1 MTIEEVLA
9 VEEMQVFDRKSVN
22 IAPKVLAI
30 PIIAFANADGGTV
43 AIGISDKTR
52 RIEGVDYDIQKLNEL
67 LRVPFDFCVPTVKVE
82 IEKVQC
88 IDFKGRE
95 NHVLLMHIEPSMEVH
110 ANQADEV
117 FMRVGDKSKKLAFE
131 ERMQLMYDK
140 GERFFEDKP
149 VPETDIEDID
159 LAFVEKYI
167 AQIGYSKT
175 AMEYL
180 RENKG
185 FIKEKN
191 GKVQISSAAILLF
204 GKNPQLYFPRARV
217 RFIRYEGT
225 EERVGTQMN
234 VIKDVIFEGNILKM
248 ITDAVAYLDTQ
259 IKEKTYLGEDGLFV
273 TEEEYP
279 KFVRQEIIV
288 NAVTH
293 RDYSI
298 RGTDIQIKMFD
309 DRIVVESPG
318 KLPGLV
324 KTDNIRH
331 THFSRNPKIAE
342 FLKVYSFVKEY
353 GEGVDRMCK
362 ELEAVG
368 LQDPEYRLNAF
379 MLQTTIRNSKIR
391 NILLLFNV
399 ISMQNNT
406 DSDPRFPFDSYQK
419 QKWDIEHIH
428 SVTTERAQN
437 KKEREEW
444 LDSAWPYIE
453 SVASDPKVFEMYTK
467 AKDVRDN
474 KFYDDEHATEYDEM
488 YNSVIAFFSGETGI
502 DNKPINEISNLTLLD
517 QRTNRGYRNHIFPVK
532 RNKILE
538 KSGVESFIPL
548 CTKNVFLKFYSKTVS
563 QMYLWDKNDRK
574 DYFDKMA
581 DEIFYYLSGTRKEQ

>member
-379 MLQTTIRNSKIR
+379 MLQTTIRNST
-391 NILLLFNV
+391 L
-399 ISMQNNT
+399 T
-406 DSDPRFPFDSYQK
+406 DKKPRFGEENHGLVD
-419 QKWDIEHIH
+419 
-428 SVTTERAQN
+428 
-437 KKEREEW
+437 KKP
-444 LDSAWPYIE
+444 LFQVI
-453 SVASDPKVFEMYTK
+453 
-467 AKDVRDN
+467 
-474 KFYDDEHATEYDEM
+474 DDA
-488 YNSVIAFFSGETGI
+488 VC
-502 DNKPINEISNLTLLD
+502 
-517 QRTNRGYRNHIFPVK
+517 
-532 RNKILE
+532 NKILTPTISE
-538 KSGVESFIPL
+538 NVKEIVEA
-548 CTKNVFLKFYSKTVS
+548 
-563 QMYLWDKNDRK
+563 
-574 DYFDKMA
+574 FDMNQ
-581 DEIFYYLSGTRKEQ
+581 IFGRKEVKKELGYGDYKAGKAIAGGQIRKSM

>member
-1 MTIEEVLA
+1 MERSGKMTIEEVLA

-117 FMRVGDKSKKLAFE
+117 FMRVGNKSKKLAFE

-149 VPETDIEDID
+149 VPEADIEDID

-309 DRIVVESPG
+309 DRIVVES
-318 KLPGLV
+318 
-324 KTDNIRH
+324 
-331 THFSRNPKIAE
+331 
-342 FLKVYSFVKEY
+342 
-353 GEGVDRMCK
+353 
-362 ELEAVG
+362 
-368 LQDPEYRLNAF
+368 YRDL
-379 MLQTTIRNSKIR
+379 
-391 NILLLFNV
+391 
-399 ISMQNNT
+399 
-406 DSDPRFPFDSYQK
+406 
-419 QKWDIEHIH
+419 
-428 SVTTERAQN
+428 
-437 KKEREEW
+437 
-444 LDSAWPYIE
+444 
-453 SVASDPKVFEMYTK
+453 
-467 AKDVRDN
+467 
-474 KFYDDEHATEYDEM
+474 
-488 YNSVIAFFSGETGI
+488 
-502 DNKPINEISNLTLLD
+502 
-517 QRTNRGYRNHIFPVK
+517 
-532 RNKILE
+532 
-538 KSGVESFIPL
+538 
-548 CTKNVFLKFYSKTVS
+548 
-563 QMYLWDKNDRK
+563 
-574 DYFDKMA
+574 
-581 DEIFYYLSGTRKEQ
+581 

>member
-149 VPETDIEDID
+149 VPEADIEDID

-379 MLQTTIRNSKIR
+379 MLQTTIRNST
-391 NILLLFNV
+391 L
-399 ISMQNNT
+399 T
-406 DSDPRFPFDSYQK
+406 DKKPRF
-419 QKWDIEHIH
+419 
-428 SVTTERAQN
+428 
-437 KKEREEW
+437 
-444 LDSAWPYIE
+444 
-453 SVASDPKVFEMYTK
+453 
-467 AKDVRDN
+467 
-474 KFYDDEHATEYDEM
+474 
-488 YNSVIAFFSGETGI
+488 G
-502 DNKPINEISNLTLLD
+502 
-517 QRTNRGYRNHIFPVK
+517 
-532 RNKILE
+532 
-538 KSGVESFIPL
+538 
-548 CTKNVFLKFYSKTVS
+548 
-563 QMYLWDKNDRK
+563 
-574 DYFDKMA
+574 
-581 DEIFYYLSGTRKEQ
+581 

>member
-117 FMRVGDKSKKLAFE
+117 FMRVGNKSKKLAFE

-379 MLQTTIRNSKIR
+379 MLQTTIRNST
-391 NILLLFNV
+391 L
-399 ISMQNNT
+399 T
-406 DSDPRFPFDSYQK
+406 DKKPRF
-419 QKWDIEHIH
+419 
-428 SVTTERAQN
+428 
-437 KKEREEW
+437 
-444 LDSAWPYIE
+444 
-453 SVASDPKVFEMYTK
+453 
-467 AKDVRDN
+467 
-474 KFYDDEHATEYDEM
+474 
-488 YNSVIAFFSGETGI
+488 G
-502 DNKPINEISNLTLLD
+502 
-517 QRTNRGYRNHIFPVK
+517 
-532 RNKILE
+532 
-538 KSGVESFIPL
+538 
-548 CTKNVFLKFYSKTVS
+548 
-563 QMYLWDKNDRK
+563 
-574 DYFDKMA
+574 
-581 DEIFYYLSGTRKEQ
+581 

>member
-22 IAPKVLAI
+22 IDPKALAI

-67 LRVPFDFCVPTVKVE
+67 LRVPFDFCIPTVKVE

-88 IDFKGRE
+88 IDFKGKE

-117 FMRVGDKSKKLAFE
+117 FMRVGDKSKKLTFE
-131 ERMQLMYDK
+131 ERTQLMYDK

-149 VPETDIEDID
+149 VPEADIEDID
-159 LAFVEKYI
+159 VPFVEKYI

-180 RENKG
+180 KENKG

-225 EERVGTQMN
+225 EERVGAQMN

-309 DRIVVESPG
+309 NRIVVESPG

-342 FLKVYSFVKEY
+342 FLKAYSFVKEY

-379 MLQTTIRNSKIR
+379 MLQTTIRNSALIDKK
-391 NILLLFNV
+391 
-399 ISMQNNT
+399 
-406 DSDPRFPFDSYQK
+406 PRFGEENHGLVD
-419 QKWDIEHIH
+419 
-428 SVTTERAQN
+428 
-437 KKEREEW
+437 KKPRFGEENHG
-444 LDSAWPYIE
+444 LVDKKPLFQVI
-453 SVASDPKVFEMYTK
+453 
-467 AKDVRDN
+467 
-474 KFYDDEHATEYDEM
+474 DDA
-488 YNSVIAFFSGETGI
+488 VC
-502 DNKPINEISNLTLLD
+502 
-517 QRTNRGYRNHIFPVK
+517 
-532 RNKILE
+532 NKILTPTISE
-538 KSGVESFIPL
+538 NVKEIVEA
-548 CTKNVFLKFYSKTVS
+548 
-563 QMYLWDKNDRK
+563 
-574 DYFDKMA
+574 FDMNQ
-581 DEIFYYLSGTRKEQ
+581 IFGRKEVKKELGYGDYKAGKAIEAMQVLNIVIPVEGKGKGKYILKEM

>member
-9 VEEMQVFDRKSVN
+9 VEEMQIFDRKSIN
-22 IAPKVLAI
+22 IDPKALAI

-52 RIEGVDYDIQKLNEL
+52 RIEGVDYDIQKLNDL

-117 FMRVGDKSKKLAFE
+117 FMRVGDKSKKLTFE

-149 VPETDIEDID
+149 VPEADIEDID
-159 LAFVEKYI
+159 LTFVEKYI
-167 AQIGYSKT
+167 NQIGYSKT

-191 GKVQISSAAILLF
+191 GKIQISSAAILLF

-217 RFIRYEGT
+217 RFIRYEGI
-225 EERVGTQMN
+225 EERVGAQMN
-234 VIKDVIFEGNILKM
+234 VIKDVVFEGNILKM

-259 IKEKTYLGEDGLFV
+259 IKEKTYLGKDGLFV

-298 RGTDIQIKMFD
+298 SGTDIQIKMFD

-324 KTDNIRH
+324 KPDNMRH

-342 FLKVYSFVKEY
+342 FLKAYSYVKEY
-353 GEGVDRMCK
+353 GEGVDRMYK
-362 ELEAVG
+362 ELEAAG

-379 MLQTTIRNSKIR
+379 MLQVTIRNSSFADKK
-391 NILLLFNV
+391 
-399 ISMQNNT
+399 
-406 DSDPRFPFDSYQK
+406 PRFEEENHGLVVGKPLFGEENHGLVVEKLWDEQKKPLFQVIDDAVRSKTLTPIIAKNVKEIVRTFDMNQIFGRK
-419 QKWDIEHIH
+419 EI
-428 SVTTERAQN
+428 
-437 KKEREEW
+437 KKE
-444 LDSAWPYIE
+444 LGYGDYKAGKAIE
-453 SVASDPKVFEMYTK
+453 AMQLLSIVVLVEGKGKGKYVLKEMK
-467 AKDVRDN
+467 
-474 KFYDDEHATEYDEM
+474 
-488 YNSVIAFFSGETGI
+488 
-502 DNKPINEISNLTLLD
+502 
-517 QRTNRGYRNHIFPVK
+517 
-532 RNKILE
+532 
-538 KSGVESFIPL
+538 
-548 CTKNVFLKFYSKTVS
+548 
-563 QMYLWDKNDRK
+563 
-574 DYFDKMA
+574 
-581 DEIFYYLSGTRKEQ
+581 